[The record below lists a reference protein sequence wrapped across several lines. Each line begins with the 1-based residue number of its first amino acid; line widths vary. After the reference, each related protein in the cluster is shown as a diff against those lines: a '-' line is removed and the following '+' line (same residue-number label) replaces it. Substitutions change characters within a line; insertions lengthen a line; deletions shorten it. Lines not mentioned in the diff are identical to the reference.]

1 MLEREG
7 TGISGAGLGKGT
19 PFPSLILPQAPTSKR
34 AAPTT
39 LNSSSQVINNQ
50 PLERFDS
57 RGRHLYK
64 FIVAKESVY
73 IRKESNSHKRG
84 LEHTYHQQDSRLSLA
99 HQYPELTMQNGNL
112 KCQL

>member
-1 MLEREG
+1 MQESEREVLEREG

-19 PFPSLILPQAPTSKR
+19 PFPSLILPQAPTSKS

-39 LNSSSQVINNQ
+39 LSSSSQVINNQ

-57 RGRHLYK
+57 RAHHLHK

-84 LEHTYHQQDSRLSLA
+84 LEHLPPT
-99 HQYPELTMQNGNL
+99 G
-112 KCQL
+112 

>member
-1 MLEREG
+1 MD
-7 TGISGAGLGKGT
+7 TGIRERGARKGRDGVSAAGRGKGT
-19 PFPSLILPQAPTSKR
+19 PFSSVILPQAPTSKG

-57 RGRHLYK
+57 RGHHLYK
-64 FIVAKESVY
+64 FIVAKENVY

-84 LEHTYHQQDSRLSLA
+84 LEHLPPT
-99 HQYPELTMQNGNL
+99 G
-112 KCQL
+112 